1 MFLLTWLVCLATT
14 TNYYN
19 SLNTNRYFI
28 LKAMAGYRNYSFLN
42 CDRVMDLRIFIDSDD
57 SLLNEMYINS
67 VLAHNAQMYNSDHPD
82 AGFNLIT
89 PFETHFFGGDVTK
102 VNFSVKCSARMIC
115 ENGKT
120 YNTGFFMMPRSSLSG
135 TPLRLA
141 NSVGVIDS
149 GYRGNLMGKFDC
161 LAGIDGSYFV
171 NRYDKLLQIVAPG
184 MVPIY
189 ILIVNSIN
197 ELGDDTER
205 GSGGFG
211 STGR

>member
-1 MFLLTWLVCLATT
+1 
-14 TNYYN
+14 
-19 SLNTNRYFI
+19 
-28 LKAMAGYRNYSFLN
+28 MAGFTLSAFQN
-42 CDRVMDLRIFIDSDD
+42 CDRIMDLRIFIDSNDNQ
-57 SLLNEMYINS
+57 LCNMYENRVLIHNSQMHNS
-67 VLAHNAQMYNSDHPD
+67 VNPD
-82 AGFNLIT
+82 AGFDLLT
-89 PFETHFFGGDVTK
+89 PFETQCTGGTVTK
-102 VNFSVKCSARMIC
+102 INFSVQCSARMVC

-120 YNTGFFMMPRSSLSG
+120 FNTGFFMMPRSSLSG

-161 LAGIDGSYFV
+161 LLGVDGDYVVSQ
-171 NRYDKLLQIVAPG
+171 YDKLLQIVAPG

-189 ILIVNSIN
+189 VTIVNSTD
-197 ELGDDTER
+197 ELGDNTER

>member
-1 MFLLTWLVCLATT
+1 MSRF
-14 TNYYN
+14 
-19 SLNTNRYFI
+19 
-28 LKAMAGYRNYSFLN
+28 NYSFQN
-42 CDRVMDLRIFIDSDD
+42 CDRVMELRIFIDSNDD
-57 SLLNEMYINS
+57 QLNNMYIGKI
-67 VLAHNAQMYNSDHPD
+67 VAHNAQMHNSNHPD
-82 AGFNLIT
+82 AGFDLLT
-89 PFETHFFGGDVTK
+89 PFETRCIGGDVTK
-102 VNFSVKCSARMIC
+102 INFYVQCAARMVC

-120 YNTGFFMMPRSSLSG
+120 YNTGFFMFPRSSLSG

-161 LAGIDGSYFV
+161 LAGENGDYFV

-189 ILIVNSIN
+189 VTIVNSVN
-197 ELGDDTER
+197 DLGDNTER
-205 GSGGFG
+205 GTGGFG

>member
-1 MFLLTWLVCLATT
+1 MSGF
-14 TNYYN
+14 
-19 SLNTNRYFI
+19 
-28 LKAMAGYRNYSFLN
+28 GGYSFNN
-42 CDRVMDLRIFIDSDD
+42 CDRVMDLRIFIESNDNQ
-57 SLLNEMYINS
+57 LNNKYVSAAI
-67 VLAHNAQMYNSDHPD
+67 AHNAQMHNNDHPD
-82 AGFNLIT
+82 AGFDLFT
-89 PFETHFFGGDVTK
+89 PFETQCMGGDVTK
-102 VNFSVKCSARMIC
+102 INFSVQCSARMVC

-135 TPLRLA
+135 THLRLA

-161 LAGIDGSYFV
+161 LAGIDGDYFV
-171 NRYDKLLQIVAPG
+171 KQYDKLLQIVAPG

-189 ILIVNSIN
+189 VTVVNSTN
-197 ELGDDTER
+197 ELGDNTER

>member
-1 MFLLTWLVCLATT
+1 MSEF
-14 TNYYN
+14 
-19 SLNTNRYFI
+19 S
-28 LKAMAGYRNYSFLN
+28 GYSFNN
-42 CDRVMDLRIFIDSDD
+42 CDRLMELRIFIESNDNR
-57 SLLNEMYINS
+57 LNDMYINAAI
-67 VLAHNAQMYNSDHPD
+67 AHNVKMHNSDFPD
-82 AGFNLIT
+82 AGFDLFT
-89 PFETHFFGGDVTK
+89 PVETQCMDGDVTK
-102 VNFSVKCSARMIC
+102 INFSVKCSARIIC

-161 LAGIDGSYFV
+161 FIGNDDIFNV
-171 NRYDKLLQIVAPG
+171 NHYDKLLQIVAPG

-189 ILIVNSIN
+189 VTIVNSID
-197 ELGDDTER
+197 ELGENTER

>member
-1 MFLLTWLVCLATT
+1 
-14 TNYYN
+14 
-19 SLNTNRYFI
+19 
-28 LKAMAGYRNYSFLN
+28 MAGFGNYSFLN
-42 CDRVMDLRIFIDSDD
+42 CDRVMDLRIFIDSND
-57 SLLNEMYINS
+57 SFLNDKYVS
-67 VLAHNAQMYNSDHPD
+67 AVLGHNAQMYNSDHPD
-82 AGFNLIT
+82 AGFDLFT
-89 PFETHFFGGDVTK
+89 PFETQCMGGVVTK
-102 VNFSVKCSARMIC
+102 INFSVKCSARMIC

-149 GYRGNLMGKFDC
+149 GYRGNLIGKFDC
-161 LAGIDGSYFV
+161 LGVDHV
-171 NRYDKLLQIVAPG
+171 VQQYDKLLQIVAPG

-189 ILIVNSIN
+189 ATIVNSTD
-197 ELGDDTER
+197 ELGGVTER

>member
-1 MFLLTWLVCLATT
+1 
-14 TNYYN
+14 
-19 SLNTNRYFI
+19 
-28 LKAMAGYRNYSFLN
+28 MAGFGNYSFQN
-42 CDRVMDLRIFIDSDD
+42 CDRVMELRIFIDSNDNQLCNMYKNRVLIHNSQMHNND
-57 SLLNEMYINS
+57 S
-67 VLAHNAQMYNSDHPD
+67 PD
-82 AGFNLIT
+82 AGFDLLT
-89 PFETHFFGGDVTK
+89 PIETQCMDGDVTK
-102 VNFSVKCSARMIC
+102 INFSVQCSARMVC

-161 LAGIDGSYFV
+161 FIGNDDIYCV
-171 NRYDKLLQIVAPG
+171 NQYDKLLQIVAPG

-189 ILIVNSIN
+189 VTIVNSID
-197 ELGDDTER
+197 ELGDNTER
-205 GSGGFG
+205 GTGGFG

>member
-1 MFLLTWLVCLATT
+1 
-14 TNYYN
+14 
-19 SLNTNRYFI
+19 
-28 LKAMAGYRNYSFLN
+28 MAGFNNYSFQN
-42 CDRVMDLRIFIDSDD
+42 CDRIMDLRIFIDSNDNQ
-57 SLLNEMYINS
+57 LCHMYENRI
-67 VLAHNAQMYNSDHPD
+67 LIHNTQMHNNGFPD
-82 AGFNLIT
+82 AGFDLLT
-89 PFETHFFGGDVTK
+89 PIETQCMDGDVTK
-102 VNFSVKCSARMIC
+102 INFSLQCSARMVC

-161 LAGIDGSYFV
+161 FIGNDDIYCV
-171 NRYDKLLQIVAPG
+171 NQYDKLLQIVAPG

-189 ILIVNSIN
+189 VTIVNSID
-197 ELGDDTER
+197 ELGDNTER
-205 GSGGFG
+205 GTGGFG

>member
-1 MFLLTWLVCLATT
+1 MSGF
-14 TNYYN
+14 N
-19 SLNTNRYFI
+19 
-28 LKAMAGYRNYSFLN
+28 NYSFLN
-42 CDRVMDLRIFIDSDD
+42 CDRVMDLRIFIESNDSQ
-57 SLLNEMYINS
+57 LNDKYVNA
-67 VLAHNAQMYNSDHPD
+67 VLAHNAQMHNSDHPD
-82 AGFNLIT
+82 AGFDLIT
-89 PFETHFFGGDVTK
+89 PFETQCVVGDVTK
-102 VNFSVKCSARMIC
+102 INFFVKCSARMIC

-161 LAGIDGSYFV
+161 LDLMGGNFSV

-189 ILIVNSIN
+189 VTIVKNTN
-197 ELGDDTER
+197 ELGDNTER